1 MRLRALLIGLCSSA
15 LLSAC
20 VSHQQIAQM
29 SDEQFKQM
37 REQVPISE
45 SAADRAFVDCVA
57 QAIIAELEPPYSEY
71 NWDLEVFSNEAVNAF
86 AMPGGKIGVY
96 DGIFAT
102 AINQDQLAAVI
113 GHEVAHVTRDHSLDR
128 VNRDTF
134 TGVALIGIEIA
145 GGGAIAQGAAMG
157 ADLLVLKP
165 YGRGQE
171 SEADIVGLVYMA
183 KAGFNPNAS
192 VELWRNMAKQ
202 GGEAPPEWMSTHPS
216 DSTRIDAL
224 QTQLAKVQSQYE
236 AARAAGKRPSCTR

>member
-1 MRLRALLIGLCSSA
+1 MRLRTLLIGLCSSA

-20 VSHQQIAQM
+20 VSRQQIAKM

-45 SAADRAFVDCVA
+45 SVADRAFVDCVA
-57 QAIIAELEPPYSEY
+57 QAIVAELEPPYSEY

-102 AINQDQLAAVI
+102 ATNQDQLAAVI

-128 VNRDTF
+128 ANRDTF
-134 TGVALIGIEIA
+134 AGVALIGVEIA
-145 GGGAIAQGAAMG
+145 GGGAMAQRAAMG

-192 VELWRNMAKQ
+192 VELWRNMSKQ

-216 DSTRIDAL
+216 DTTRINAL
-224 QTQLAKVQSQYE
+224 QAELVKVQSQYE
-236 AARAAGKRPSCTR
+236 AARAAGKRPNCTR